1 MKRVLTAGL
10 AAILVLVSSC
20 ESGKNDLSDSIYIPP
35 GDGLFIVNEGN
46 FMWGNGSVSFF
57 SFDSMK
63 IYNDVFSN
71 INGRPPGDVPNFIA
85 IHDNRAFIVVNN
97 SNKIEVVDCFSFKT
111 MGVITGLESPRQICF
126 INDSEAYVSSLY
138 STKISVVDIN
148 SYSIKRFIVTG
159 KTTEAMVLRNGRVYV
174 SSWAGGNEVL
184 EINTLTHQVTCS
196 VTVGREPESMVFDN
210 SGLLWVLCTGGYS
223 GEFFPE
229 ISVVDPQQMSVI
241 KTFTFPSKQAY
252 PSSLVIN
259 HTGDTLYYIDQS
271 VWMMP
276 VNSAGLPQKPFIN
289 ASGRTFYRI
298 VKEPDGGRLFA
309 TNALDYQKKGFLLI
323 ADSRGIIT
331 DSARTGIIPGN
342 MCFRYRNR

>member
-1 MKRVLTAGL
+1 MKRILTAGL
-10 AAILVLVSSC
+10 ASFFLLVSNCDSR
-20 ESGKNDLSDSIYIPP
+20 ENDLSGSICLPQGNGI
-35 GDGLFIVNEGN
+35 FIANEGN

-57 SFDSMK
+57 SFDSLK
-63 IYNDVFSN
+63 IYNDIFSN
-71 INGRPPGDVPNFIA
+71 INGRPPGDVLNFIA
-85 IHDNRAFIVVNN
+85 VHDNRAFIVVNN
-97 SNKIEVVDCFSFKT
+97 SNKIEVVDCFTFKT
-111 MGVITGLESPRQICF
+111 TGVITGLVSPRQICF

-148 SYSIKRFIVTG
+148 GYNVKRSIETG

-184 EINTLTHQVTCS
+184 EINILTHQVTGS

-241 KTFTFPSKQAY
+241 KTFMFPSKQAY

-259 HTGDTLYYIDQS
+259 CTGDTLYYIDQS

-276 VNSAGLPQKPFIN
+276 VNSAGLPQKPFIS

-298 VKEPDGGRLFA
+298 AREPFGGRLFV